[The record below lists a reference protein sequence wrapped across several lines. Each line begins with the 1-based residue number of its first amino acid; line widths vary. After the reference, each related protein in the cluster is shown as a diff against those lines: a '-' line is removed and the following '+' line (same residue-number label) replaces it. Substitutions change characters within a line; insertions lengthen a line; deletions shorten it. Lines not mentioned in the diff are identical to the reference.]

1 MYLLMQQ
8 LKLCLKQNN
17 VQPLFQLVT
26 KLCLG
31 FDYSFHKQA
40 SCFFDCRSV
49 ACAWAKQVPAIL

>member
-1 MYLLMQQ
+1 MQQ